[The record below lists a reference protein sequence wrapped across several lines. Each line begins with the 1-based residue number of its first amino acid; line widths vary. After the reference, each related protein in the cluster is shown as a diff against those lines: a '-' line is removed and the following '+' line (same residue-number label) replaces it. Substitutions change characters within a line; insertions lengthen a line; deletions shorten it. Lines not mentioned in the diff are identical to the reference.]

1 MKKIIAL
8 FFAVLFI
15 LFSFSCLASAVEVDP
30 EPTTAQDPW
39 VEIVSEVAGDNL
51 SGHEEEVKQTLT
63 FGEKLVEGL
72 KSFFESLRDSFINL
86 WHHVS
91 SFFDS
96 VKEFLKI
103 D

>member
-8 FFAVLFI
+8 FFVVLFT
-15 LFSFSCLASAVEVDP
+15 LFSFSCAAAAVETDP
-30 EPTTAQDPW
+30 EPTTSQDPW

-51 SGHEEEVKQTLT
+51 SGHEEEVKKSLT

-72 KSFFESLRDSFINL
+72 KNFFESLRDSFINL
-86 WHHVS
+86 WKHVA

-96 VKEFLKI
+96 IKDLFTK